1 MACGRQQELPWAG
14 PGRSEAGSNA
24 TSDRAVT
31 VPPVHQRTRWF
42 YITLHTGEDEEWERT
57 DAARA
62 QGRVAASS
70 PPCNRNPQTMSQ
82 CSAGL
87 GASLPMDLFSAL
99 PPFPLLPHHSTF
111 LRHQGTSSFPPLS
124 LWFLRGQ
131 GIIFCLP
138 QGIIGLGMAPDWQ
151 AKHSL
156 PGMPSH
162 PGTRGGKQ
170 MISCDCIWDNTSLAV
185 GAARRVPAEPEQ
197 CYSWINLHYN
207 N

>member
-1 MACGRQQELPWAG
+1 MGEEGCCQSPGTCGCLQPPLQQKPPDHVPLFS
-14 PGRSEAGSNA
+14 RAGSILA
-24 TSDRAVT
+24 HG
-31 VPPVHQRTRWF
+31 PLIKH
-42 YITLHTGEDEEWERT
+42 
-57 DAARA
+57 
-62 QGRVAASS
+62 
-70 PPCNRNPQTMSQ
+70 
-82 CSAGL
+82 
-87 GASLPMDLFSAL
+87 LFSVL

-111 LRHQGTSSFPPLS
+111 LRHKGTSSFPPLS
-124 LWFLRGQ
+124 PWFLRGQ
-131 GIIFCLP
+131 GIIFCPL